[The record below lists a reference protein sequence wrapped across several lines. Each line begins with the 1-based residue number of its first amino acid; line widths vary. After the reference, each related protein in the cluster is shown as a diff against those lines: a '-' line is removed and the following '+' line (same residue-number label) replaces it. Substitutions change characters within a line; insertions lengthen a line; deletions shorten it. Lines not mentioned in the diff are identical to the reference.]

1 MRVPTARGPG
11 PFCSAIR
18 PARPLP
24 RATARPRFV
33 RDGRCLSATNEMLSA
48 PPQTPAW
55 LPRVAGTVHVDVQH
69 SPGLPRT
76 RDLPSPTRRRA
87 PSTGLMIEQ
96 GIHGS
101 TLDHNTLFAKDTLTP
116 EAAYS
121 LPFAKV
127 PLLMP
132 LRDSDALHIPLPACS
147 RRSGPRDRRLPTR
160 AADFRMLARARPR
173 DGPLRS
179 LLACRI
185 VILRSLLL
193 PQARRLKAILD
204 GPAVVD
210 GGPPSPTQTHA
221 TVFSASARF
230 SLPKRPIALPGALV
244 KRSKPPTVRQQ
255 TASNARSHRAPTQ
268 YLAACSHT
276 SLSCNSP
283 RSHSSPDTLSSSPAH
298 TTPSSPFPHPR
309 RTPTR
314 PPTQH
319 PCTHPSG
326 TPLHPLTR
334 FLPRAPRTPPRPWSP
349 PPRPRTAPLAT
360 PPTPRSSRTPSP
372 PTRTVLRWNRTR
384 RRGTGMMWSPASRR
398 TTTWFSSMRVMVRTP
413 R

>member
-298 TTPSSPFPHPR
+298 TTPSSPFTHPPAAPPLAPQPNTPAPTPRAHLSTLSLASFLVPPGPR
-309 RTPTR
+309 RAPGVPPLGRAR
-314 PPTQH
+314 PPWRH
-319 PCTHPSG
+319 RRLRVRLGP
-326 TPLHPLTR
+326 PLR
-334 FLPRAPRTPPRPWSP
+334 PRAPCC
-349 PPRPRTAPLAT
+349 AGIA
-360 PPTPRSSRTPSP
+360 
-372 PTRTVLRWNRTR
+372 
-384 RRGTGMMWSPASRR
+384 RGAGGRG
-398 TTTWFSSMRVMVRTP
+398 
-413 R
+413 